1 MEVIIK
7 HTTTDGNTYHEVD
20 LSNRKHRVT
29 TLETSESEEFTST
42 KKWGS
47 QEKFV
52 DKLVLKEIESVEA
65 KMLIQ
70 KKTIADCIY
79 YKSED
84 HLDVTKRKLDEN
96 RELLE
101 FLKTFNYH
109 GKDKK

>member
-7 HTTTDGNTYHEVD
+7 HTTTDGKTYHEVD

-29 TLETSESEEFTST
+29 TLETSDTEEYTST

-47 QEKFV
+47 QQKFV
-52 DKLVLKEIESVEA
+52 DKLVLKEIETVED
-65 KMLIQ
+65 KMLVQ

-79 YKSED
+79 YKSES
-84 HLDVTKRKLDEN
+84 HLEITKRKLSEN

-101 FLKTFNYH
+101 FLKTFDYYGN
-109 GKDKK
+109 DKK

>member
-7 HTTTDGNTYHEVD
+7 HDTTDGSTHHEIN
-20 LSNRKHRVT
+20 LSTRKHKVT
-29 TLETSESEEFTST
+29 TLDSNDLESTST

-47 QEKFV
+47 QQKFV
-52 DKLVLKEIESVEA
+52 EKLILKEIEKVEG

-84 HLDVTKRKLDEN
+84 HLEVTKRRLKEN
-96 RELLE
+96 KEIIE
-101 FLKTFNYH
+101 FLKTYEYV
-109 GKDKK
+109 K